1 LQAIVTSIFF
11 LVRHFGE
18 TIDVLVMDWASGGE
32 TGCAGKRRK
41 DRMLDPGIVARC
53 RAELIRTASAGKLA
67 LANGLPLDAVFGR
80 GTITYGALA
89 GILGVA
95 NQGVGLYLDDI
106 YEGEIEGRGRS
117 DLTTAAVY
125 AKTGFGRFNSQGATV
140 RSGVV
145 DPSNA
150 HDRQTYRE
158 ELLRV
163 YAEWG

>member
-1 LQAIVTSIFF
+1 
-11 LVRHFGE
+11 
-18 TIDVLVMDWASGGE
+18 
-32 TGCAGKRRK
+32 
-41 DRMLDPGIVARC
+41 MLDPRILARC
-53 RAELIRTASAGKLA
+53 RAELIRTANAGKLA
-67 LANGLPLDAVFGR
+67 LANGLPHRVVFER

-106 YEGEIEGRGRS
+106 YKTEIEGRDRS

-125 AKTGFGRFNSQGATV
+125 ADTGFGRFNSQGATV
-140 RSGVV
+140 RSRAV